1 MLRLW
6 VTLNFDLWVTMF
18 IKFGGACQTH
28 PISPSVLS
36 TRAGRR
42 VATVLEIAYQNLSKI
57 HWHRHLLIPR
67 NLTIVPRPSAS
78 FYAGTLLNAQ
88 PKTSRCHHPKHPNSE
103 ALRDQLWR
111 KKYWAP
117 GRFWPLR
124 LRMWETKLRL
134 QVGWWFAKS
143 ELEKPAFSLRKVG
156 KLPCL
161 STKNLP
167 SGTCEISI
175 WML

>member
-1 MLRLW
+1 MAPSSSDSKVCTGIGGPDDASSEDIRGVPGFPMLRLW

-117 GRFWPLR
+117 GRF
-124 LRMWETKLRL
+124 
-134 QVGWWFAKS
+134 
-143 ELEKPAFSLRKVG
+143 
-156 KLPCL
+156 
-161 STKNLP
+161 
-167 SGTCEISI
+167 
-175 WML
+175 